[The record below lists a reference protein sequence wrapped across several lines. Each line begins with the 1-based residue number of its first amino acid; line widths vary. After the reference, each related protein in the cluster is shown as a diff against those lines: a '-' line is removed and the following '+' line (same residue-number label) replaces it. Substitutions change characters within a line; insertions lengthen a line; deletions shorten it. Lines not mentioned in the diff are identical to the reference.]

1 MDGTIRE
8 ARLGDVPALVDLSER
23 TREEYAA
30 FQPRFWRKAADSRE
44 RQEAFFANLIEQ
56 GRGIALVH
64 EDDGVVDGFVIAT
77 MIASPPVYDPRGLT
91 CLIDD
96 FVVADAG
103 RWGSAGAGLLRAV
116 RAEVQ
121 RRGAV
126 QVVVVCPH
134 LDGPKRSLLLASGL
148 SIASEWYVGDV

>member
-1 MDGTIRE
+1 MSGTIRE
-8 ARLGDVPALVDLSER
+8 ARPADVPTMVDLSER
-23 TREEYAA
+23 KRGEYAA

-44 RQEAFFANLIEQ
+44 RQEPFFANLIGQ

-64 EDDGVVDGFVIAT
+64 EDNGVVDGFVIAT
-77 MIASPPVYDPRGLT
+77 IITSPPVYDPGGST

-103 RWGSAGAGLLRAV
+103 RWASVGAGLLRAV
-116 RAEVQ
+116 RATAR

-126 QVVVVCPH
+126 QVVVICPH

-148 SIASEWYVGDV
+148 SIAAEWYVGDV